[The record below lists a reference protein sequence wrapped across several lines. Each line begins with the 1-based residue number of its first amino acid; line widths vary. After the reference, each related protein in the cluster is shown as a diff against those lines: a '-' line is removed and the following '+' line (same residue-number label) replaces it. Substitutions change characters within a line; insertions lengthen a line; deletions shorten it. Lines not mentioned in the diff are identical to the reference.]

1 MMKLYSHLFVW
12 LLLIACTFLPQTL
25 KGQLSASDMRKRAL
39 RVGVMLPLHDV
50 NGDGR
55 RMVEYYRGFLMACDS
70 LKMEGISI
78 DVSAWNVAEDAD
90 ISQVLKDKK
99 AEKCDLIVGPLY
111 SKQVPAMS
119 DFVKKTGAKM
129 LIPFSINAPAIQE
142 NPNIYQVY
150 QSNDDFNDAVI
161 QRYVKQFEGC
171 HTVII
176 DCNDTT
182 SKKGVFTFP
191 LRKRL
196 EELGRT
202 YSITNIKSS
211 ESQFA
216 KSFSMKMPN
225 VVVLN
230 TGRSPELN
238 VVFAKLNNLT
248 ANNTSL
254 NIRMFG
260 YTEWMMYTK
269 YNLDNFYRFNVYIP
283 AAFNTDLLS
292 SKTQRINQKYRW
304 NFHADMMPSLPRF
317 AITGFDHGYFFL
329 KGLHLYGSEFTGAL
343 GTVGYTPIQT
353 PLRFERVSPKGGWKN
368 RSVLLIHYQPI
379 HKTETLHY

>member
-1 MMKLYSHLFVW
+1 
-12 LLLIACTFLPQTL
+12 
-25 KGQLSASDMRKRAL
+25 
-39 RVGVMLPLHDV
+39 
-50 NGDGR
+50 
-55 RMVEYYRGFLMACDS
+55 
-70 LKMEGISI
+70 
-78 DVSAWNVAEDAD
+78 
-90 ISQVLKDKK
+90 
-99 AEKCDLIVGPLY
+99 
-111 SKQVPAMS
+111 
-119 DFVKKTGAKM
+119 
-129 LIPFSINAPAIQE
+129 
-142 NPNIYQVY
+142 
-150 QSNDDFNDAVI
+150 
-161 QRYVKQFEGC
+161 
-171 HTVII
+171 
-176 DCNDTT
+176 
-182 SKKGVFTFP
+182 
-191 LRKRL
+191 
-196 EELGRT
+196 
-202 YSITNIKSS
+202 
-211 ESQFA
+211 
-216 KSFSMKMPN
+216 MPN

-283 AAFNTDLLS
+283 AAFNTDLLT

>member
-161 QRYVKQFEGC
+161 QRYAKQFEGC

-216 KSFSMKMPN
+216 KAFSTKMPN